1 MENELLE
8 YLTLLDGLRNSLEQ
22 LTELDQQK
30 TAAVRKDDLAT
41 LNEILKKEQ
50 ALSLS
55 LRGQEQK
62 RLKLAE
68 ALGFQSVPLQ
78 QLPNS
83 YPDSLHL
90 RAKETVEKLSNQY
103 EIYRCAA
110 EVARNTLECN
120 LHEVEKVLEQMGG
133 DVPLGPGYTA
143 PDIDP
148 PAAMKTDFR
157 A

>member
-1 MENELLE
+1 MEKEFLE
-8 YLTLLDGLRNSLEQ
+8 YLAVLDSLRESLEQ

-30 TAAVRKDDLAT
+30 TAAVRKDDLAA
-41 LNEILKKEQ
+41 LNEIIKKEQ
-50 ALSLS
+50 AMSLS

-62 RLKLAE
+62 RLKMAE
-68 ALGFQSVPLQ
+68 ALGVQTIPLR
-78 QLPNS
+78 QLPAS
-83 YPDSLHL
+83 YPDQLYL

-133 DVPLGPGYTA
+133 DIPQGPGYSA
-143 PDIDP
+143 PDVAP

>member
-1 MENELLE
+1 MENQQLE
-8 YLTLLDGLRNSLEQ
+8 YLSLLDGLRNSLEQ

-30 TAAVRKDDLAT
+30 TAAVRKDDLAE

-68 ALGFQSVPLQ
+68 ALGFQNIPLR
-78 QLPNS
+78 QLPAS
-83 YPDSLHL
+83 YPDSLYL
-90 RAKETVEKLSNQY
+90 RAKETVENLSNQY

-133 DVPLGPGYTA
+133 DVPLGPGYSA
-143 PDIDP
+143 PDIAP
-148 PAAMKTDFR
+148 PPAMKTDFR